1 MAKAIGFLTMDMQ
14 SSLPNALCLGSR
26 DYFAHRTLPTC
37 GQNDSFFCSVKNSFR
52 GVLKIPSEE
61 ISHRVG
67 KIVWAKSFSFL
78 LFCPKEE

>member
-1 MAKAIGFLTMDMQ
+1 MRRKDPEAERFFESHLSHFIWGGGTI
-14 SSLPNALCLGSR
+14 LPTGV
-26 DYFAHRTLPTC
+26 LPTC